1 MNEDGNLPQAPQGGG
16 GDRELISKE
25 HALSDMRT
33 LRHAIRQHW
42 QIPADL
48 YARLAARLTEI
59 VETSTVP
66 REIVAAAKVLNDFA
80 RGNDKFVLKGGAMP
94 DKVMSSKDVAALA
107 SLPSREELLAKLLG
121 TMQAPVA
128 KFVRTLNEVPTA
140 FVRVTAAVR
149 DQKAAAA

>member
-1 MNEDGNLPQAPQGGG
+1 MDETNPSQPENKGGG

-66 REIVAAAKVLNDFA
+66 REIVAAAKVLTAMHKDNVDSA
-80 RGNDKFVLKGGAMP
+80 VQVDKMDRLEDGKATERYELK
-94 DKVMSSKDVAALA
+94 
-107 SLPSREELLAKLLG
+107 
-121 TMQAPVA
+121 PVV
-128 KFVRTLNEVPTA
+128 FER
-140 FVRVTAAVR
+140 R
-149 DQKAAAA
+149 D

>member
-66 REIVAAAKVLNDFA
+66 REIVAAAKVLTAMHKDNVDSA
-80 RGNDKFVLKGGAMP
+80 VQVDKMDRLEDGKATERYELK
-94 DKVMSSKDVAALA
+94 
-107 SLPSREELLAKLLG
+107 
-121 TMQAPVA
+121 PVV
-128 KFVRTLNEVPTA
+128 FER
-140 FVRVTAAVR
+140 R
-149 DQKAAAA
+149 D